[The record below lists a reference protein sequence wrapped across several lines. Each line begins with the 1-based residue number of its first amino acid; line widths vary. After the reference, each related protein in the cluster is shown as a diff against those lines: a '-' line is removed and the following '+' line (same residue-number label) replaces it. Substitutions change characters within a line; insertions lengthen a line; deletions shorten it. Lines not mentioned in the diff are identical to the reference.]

1 MNTGTDST
9 SPEPASV
16 TQATEPAA
24 SPKPRAQVAV
34 DCGWG
39 RVIFAQT
46 FANPM
51 EVIDILTDERPGTRD
66 IAIYAQDPHVVT
78 ASAPHL
84 VFLDPSHT
92 YRLWLRD
99 YQADGRKPTGFHI
112 RPLQKPE
119 DAQAL
124 HELFKKWHMM
134 PAPAE
139 FIWNQRNS
147 PVLNYLVAEE
157 DGSGQIVGMVM
168 GIDHVA
174 AFGDPENGASLWALA
189 VDPQTC
195 QPGIGEALTRGLA
208 EHFLAQGRTFMD
220 LSVIHDNTQ
229 AIGLYEKLGFQRV
242 PVFCLKH
249 KNSYN
254 EPLFAAPP
262 PKDYSQLNPYAMV
275 IVNEARWRGI
285 LVEVL
290 DAQAGY
296 FKLSCGGRSVICRES
311 LTELTNAI
319 AMSRCDDKRITSRL
333 LAKAGL
339 RIPAQIEAGDE
350 AQNLAFL
357 SRHAAVVVKPARGE
371 QGQGISVDIRDEH
384 ALKLAIT
391 TARRYCETVLIEEM
405 VSGLDLRIIVI
416 GFEMAA
422 AAIRK
427 PAEVIGNGRHDIRT
441 LIEKQSRRRSAATGR
456 ESRIPLDAETER
468 CVLAAGYKLDDVLP
482 EGEIL
487 QVRKTANLHTGGTI
501 HDVTEQLHPA
511 LRKAAVQAALA
522 LDIPVVGL
530 DFLVPDVA
538 GADYVIIEANERPG
552 LANHEPQPTAQRF
565 IDLLFPNT
573 RGPGIH

>member
-1 MNTGTDST
+1 MNASKDST
-9 SPEPASV
+9 SSQPAG
-16 TQATEPAA
+16 AEPAA
-24 SPKPRAQVAV
+24 NSKPRAQVAV

-51 EVIDILTDERPGTRD
+51 EVIDILADEQPGTRD

-92 YRLWLRD
+92 YRLGLRD
-99 YQADGRKPTGFHI
+99 YQPDGHQPTGFHC

-157 DGSGQIVGMVM
+157 DSSGQIIGMVM

-189 VDPQTC
+189 VDPQAC
-195 QPGIGEALTRGLA
+195 LPGIGEALTRGLA
-208 EHFLAQGRTFMD
+208 EHFLAQGRSFMD

-229 AIGLYEKLGFQRV
+229 AIRLYEKLGFQRV

-262 PKDYSQLNPYAMV
+262 PEDYSQLNPYAMI
-275 IVNEARWRGI
+275 IVNEASRRGI

-319 AMSRCDDKRITSRL
+319 AMSRCDDKRVTSRL
-333 LAKAGL
+333 LAKANL
-339 RIPAQIEAGDE
+339 RIPAQIEAADE
-350 AQNLAFL
+350 EANREFLA
-357 SRHAAVVVKPARGE
+357 RHGRVVVKPARGE
-371 QGQGISVDIRDEH
+371 QGQGISVDIQDEDT
-384 ALKLAIT
+384 LKSAIAA
-391 TARRYCETVLIEEM
+391 ARSYCDAVLIEEM
-405 VSGLDLRIIVI
+405 VSGQDLRIIVI
-416 GFEMAA
+416 GFEVVA

-427 PAEVIGNGRHDIRT
+427 PAEIIGNGRQDIRT
-441 LIEKQSRRRSAATGR
+441 LIEKQSRRRSAATGG

-482 EGEIL
+482 EGEVL

-501 HDVTEQLHPA
+501 HDVTEQLHPV

-538 GADYVIIEANERPG
+538 GADYVVIEANERPG

-565 IDLLFPNT
+565 IDLLFPNL
-573 RGPGIH
+573 RGSVTN